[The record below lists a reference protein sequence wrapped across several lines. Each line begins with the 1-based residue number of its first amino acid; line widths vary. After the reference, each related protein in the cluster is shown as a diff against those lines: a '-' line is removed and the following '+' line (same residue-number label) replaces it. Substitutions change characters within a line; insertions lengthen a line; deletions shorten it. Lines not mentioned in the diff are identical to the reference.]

1 MYVRRIQ
8 LAGFRCHEHL
18 DLELGPRL
26 TVVTGGNACGKT
38 SLLEALGWL
47 ATQRSFRGAPDAAL
61 VRRGEEQAIVRA
73 EIESD
78 TATHPTLIEA
88 EIHAAGR
95 NRVLVNRKPLRRAAE
110 LGLSLR
116 TSVFLPDDLALIK
129 EGPAARRDY
138 IDDLLAALVPRY
150 DSVRRDYER
159 IVLQRNRLLRS
170 GVRSATDV
178 ATLDVWDA
186 KLAGTGATLAAGRLR
201 TVEQLAVPLRTAYE
215 RVAGS
220 STDVVGEYKGTWFDG
235 LGVAPGEAS
244 PAEIENVLDEAL
256 GRSRKI
262 DMDRST
268 STVGPH
274 RDDLHLTIN
283 GLDARFRASQG
294 EQRCFALALRLAGHE
309 LIAQAT
315 GLAPVVLLDDIFSE
329 LDPKRAEALITHLPE
344 AQTIVTT
351 AGVLPSGL
359 TDAQQIVMSR
369 LPSRAILGEG
379 AQ

>member
-8 LAGFRCHEHL
+8 LAEFRCHEHL
-18 DLELGPRL
+18 DLELGPGL

-38 SLLEALGWL
+38 SLLEAIGWL
-47 ATQRSFRGAPDAAL
+47 ATQRSFRGSPDAAL
-61 VRRGEEQAIVRA
+61 VLRGREQAIVRA

-78 TATHPTLIEA
+78 VATHPTLIEA

-95 NRVLVNRKPLRRAAE
+95 NRVLVNRKPLRRVAE

-138 IDDLLAALVPRY
+138 VDDLLAALVPRY
-150 DSVRRDYER
+150 EAVRRDYER
-159 IVLQRNRLLRS
+159 VVLQRNRLLRS
-170 GVRSATDV
+170 GVRSPTDI

-201 TVEQLAVPLRTAYE
+201 TVQQLAAPLRAAYE

-220 STDVVGEYKGTWFDG
+220 STDVMGEYKGTWFDG
-235 LGVAPGEAS
+235 LGVASNIAS
-244 PAEIENVLDEAL
+244 PAEIENMLTDAL

-262 DMDRST
+262 DIDRST

-294 EQRCFALALRLAGHE
+294 EQRCLALALRLAGHE
-309 LIAQAT
+309 LVALAT

-351 AGVLPSGL
+351 AGVLPLGL
-359 TDAQQIVMSR
+359 TEAQQIVMSP
-369 LPSRAILGEG
+369 LPSRAVPGG
-379 AQ
+379 TVQ